1 MNNGTV
7 IILYVLLTLNMLRYG
22 TYILEGNSSTYYI
35 AMFSLN
41 ILALLFTIVYR
52 NIKSKKKSE
61 TKIAE

>member
-7 IILYVLLTLNMLRYG
+7 IILYVLLTLNTLRYG

-41 ILALLFTIVYR
+41 ILALLSTIIYR
-52 NIKSKKKSE
+52 NIISKKKTE
-61 TKIAE
+61 ANITE

>member
-7 IILYVLLTLNMLRYG
+7 IILYVLLTLNTLRYG

-41 ILALLFTIVYR
+41 ILALLSTIIYR
-52 NIKSKKKSE
+52 NIKSKKKTE
-61 TKIAE
+61 ANITE